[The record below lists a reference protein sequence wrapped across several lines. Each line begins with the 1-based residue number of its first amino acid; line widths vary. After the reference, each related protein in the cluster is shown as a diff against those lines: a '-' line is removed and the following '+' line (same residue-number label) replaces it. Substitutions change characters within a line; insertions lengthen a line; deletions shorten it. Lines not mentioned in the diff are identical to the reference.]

1 MSGLLQQIVGP
12 ALLVRANIDERPPPL
27 DQFLQGNE
35 RPARRPIGWLLHTRN
50 VTRISETSG
59 KKRGVWGISYPGFQV
74 AVGMIDAHPALKA
87 ASPQAPIADW
97 FVGDDYHHNGA
108 LYLPHAFIFLALFGR
123 PRTGPR
129 TDMPSE

>member
-1 MSGLLQQIVGP
+1 M
-12 ALLVRANIDERPPPL
+12 
-27 DQFLQGNE
+27 
-35 RPARRPIGWLLHTRN
+35 
-50 VTRISETSG
+50 
-59 KKRGVWGISYPGFQV
+59 WGISYPGFQV